1 MADNSGGKRMAVI
14 HADVKEILDIV
25 KGIEV
30 SNALRDAKI
39 ESIKI
44 LSEKN
49 YTCLEGNGKPGLKSD
64 VEHLQDNMALKI
76 DVIKMQENMPSKE
89 DVLNLKTKM
98 KVATW
103 AGTLA
108 GGAMILDFLSRVFS
122 VP

>member
-76 DVIKMQENMPSKE
+76 DVIKIQG
-89 DVLNLKTKM
+89 TM
-98 KVATW
+98 KIVSW
-103 AGTLA
+103 VGVVV
-108 GGAMILDFLSRVFS
+108 GGAIILDVVTRILAL
-122 VP
+122 P

>member
-1 MADNSGGKRMAVI
+1 MANNPGGQKMAVI

-76 DVIKMQENMPSKE
+76 DVIKMQG
-89 DVLNLKTKM
+89 TM
-98 KVATW
+98 KIVSW
-103 AGTLA
+103 VGVVV
-108 GGAMILDFLSRVFS
+108 GGAIILDVVTRILAL
-122 VP
+122 P

>member
-1 MADNSGGKRMAVI
+1 MANNPGGQKMAVI

-25 KGIEV
+25 KSIEV

-39 ESIKI
+39 ESIKV

-76 DVIKMQENMPSKE
+76 DVIKMQG
-89 DVLNLKTKM
+89 TM
-98 KVATW
+98 KIVSW
-103 AGTLA
+103 VGVVV
-108 GGAMILDFLSRVFS
+108 GGAIILDVVTRILAL
-122 VP
+122 P

>member
-1 MADNSGGKRMAVI
+1 MANNLGGQKMAVI

-76 DVIKMQENMPSKE
+76 DVIKMQG
-89 DVLNLKTKM
+89 TM
-98 KVATW
+98 KIVSW
-103 AGTLA
+103 VGVVV
-108 GGAMILDFLSRVFS
+108 GGAIILDVVTRILAL
-122 VP
+122 P